1 MKTFQHLPKDNNN
14 SAIDGIKSERL
25 LTVSGESNMI
35 KSIEFISIVAV
46 LALGAI
52 LVPGSAAFSSD
63 TMFQTST
70 ISALMQGVYD
80 GNTTFK
86 ELSSYGDFGLG
97 TVQALDGEM
106 IGLDGQFYQVKSD
119 GIAYH
124 LNDSMK
130 TPFAEVTFFKPDE
143 TIELNGTDNL
153 TQLESYVDGRL
164 VTKNLFYAIRIDGTF
179 DYVKTRS
186 VPVQSKPYVPLSE
199 AIKAQKIFEFH
210 NITGTIVGFRC
221 PAYVNGVNVP
231 GYHMHFITANRSAG
245 GHLLDFRLGNAS
257 IKVDDLSEFE
267 MVLPNIQEFYKADL
281 SGNEQATVKTVESN
295 PKK

>member
-1 MKTFQHLPKDNNN
+1 MTKP
-14 SAIDGIKSERL
+14 
-25 LTVSGESNMI
+25 
-35 KSIEFISIVAV
+35 IEFIFIATIFASA
-46 LALGAI
+46 AI
-52 LVPGSAAFSSD
+52 LVAGSAASSND

-70 ISALMQGVYD
+70 INALMQGVYD

-86 ELSSYGDFGLG
+86 ELRSYGDFGLG

-106 IGLDGQFYQVKSD
+106 IELDGQFYQVKSD
-119 GIAYH
+119 GVAYR

-130 TPFAEVTFFKPDE
+130 TPFAEVTFFKPEE
-143 TIELNGTDNL
+143 TIELNGTHNL
-153 TQLESYVDGRL
+153 TQMENYVDGRL

-179 DYVKTRS
+179 DYVETRS
-186 VPVQSKPYVPLSE
+186 VPVQSKPYPLLSE

-221 PAYVNGVNVP
+221 PAYVGGINVP

-245 GHLLDFRLGNAS
+245 GHILDIRLGNAS

-267 MVLPNIQEFYKADL
+267 MVLPNIEEFYEADL
-281 SGNEQATVKTVESN
+281 SGNQQATVKNVESN

>member
-1 MKTFQHLPKDNNN
+1 MKMFQRLPKVNNN
-14 SAIDGIKSERL
+14 SVIDGIKSERL
-25 LTVSGESNMI
+25 LTVSGDFNMT
-35 KSIEFISIVAV
+35 KSIELISIAAV
-46 LALGAI
+46 LALAAI
-52 LVPGSAAFSSD
+52 FVPGSAAFSND

-70 ISALMQGVYD
+70 INALMQGVYD

-86 ELSSYGDFGLG
+86 ELNSYGDFGLG

-106 IGLDGQFYQVKSD
+106 IELDGQFYQVKSD

-153 TQLESYVDGRL
+153 TQLENYVDGRL

-199 AIKAQKIFEFH
+199 AIKAQKIFEIH

-221 PAYVNGVNVP
+221 PAYVSGVNVP

-245 GHLLDFRLGNAS
+245 GHLLDFRLENAS

-267 MVLPNIQEFYKADL
+267 MVLPNMEEFYKADL